1 MALRFFLTDDVPDL
15 EDELRRIGHEV
26 VGGPA
31 ERVTAICAGTDWH
44 PSRYD
49 PRPFIRA
56 HRPDVCLF
64 VSPLRIVPVGFPAA
78 TGERGLSEYGYH
90 RDHMVTIRGIRNCLT
105 IGLARVGDDPTMTR
119 RYRSGMCPKCVVGPQ
134 SLGAWATADEATAVE
149 DTDAYREADALV
161 AAMVKLFERLG
172 NRKMDGA
179 FVGDLFGR
187 WIPEDQGL
195 ARPQS

>member
-1 MALRFFLTDDVPDL
+1 VPDL

-56 HRPDVCLF
+56 HRPDACLF

-119 RYRSGMCPKCVVGPQ
+119 RYRNGMCPKCVVGPQ

-149 DTDAYREADALV
+149 MARERRCALWRPGEGGAAGLV
-161 AAMVKLFERLG
+161 AMVEAMQTRGQYRGGKDAVPF
-172 NRKMDGA
+172 
-179 FVGDLFGR
+179 
-187 WIPEDQGL
+187 
-195 ARPQS
+195 RP

>member
-1 MALRFFLTDDVPDL
+1 MPLRFFLTDDVPDL

-31 ERVTAICAGTDWH
+31 ERVTAICSGTDWH

-149 DTDAYREADALV
+149 TARERRCALWRQGEGGAAGLV
-161 AAMVKLFERLG
+161 AMVES
-172 NRKMDGA
+172 M
-179 FVGDLFGR
+179 
-187 WIPEDQGL
+187 Q
-195 ARPQS
+195 ARGQYRGGKDAVPFRP